1 MTGVFGLK
9 LEENTKYKLFFLSG
23 NESTLR
29 GAINYLKKRE
39 WDVQQATD
47 LKRALLSIFQG
58 PPVFLFLSS
67 DHPHKKVRVLPK
79 VLAQAIPMYII
90 GFSESQSM
98 SAISRLNSWGL
109 DYTLIPPIGGPMI
122 ERIINRIL
130 KDHNEKKR
138 EIHQRYKNGNLTKD
152 EEKFIAIKGDKS
164 ATNVSS
170 SQDMQST
177 LQQMLSGD
185 DSEDSNHAIIQTGSG
200 MGASQMGGM
209 GSSSAQGAQQAGSV
223 AYNPTDQSSSGALG
237 SGGAVGGAA
246 YGNSASNTQD
256 GFGGFAGGS
265 TSSSAHGSE
274 HGNPGTAN
282 GLGGFGSNTNS
293 LGDSSGGFANAAMSG
308 INPATGKPYGAAPKR
323 DHNSRDWQDL
333 KKETERRA
341 ESYSRSKLGLAPN
354 AVADVDEDD
363 IASAV
368 KSLSKSDIPKSLQPS
383 SQKEFGELKE
393 DLKKDLEED
402 LKKKRALKE
411 AYAGASIAPIVD
423 EDQKDIHININ
434 RNLGGNIQETLMEK
448 GTQKALDESVV
459 RIPPIQNRINKNS
472 NIACITVES
481 VRFSGYL
488 VVALAQDKVI
498 DESFVEIIQK
508 KLFSFLRENGEQVS
522 EKEVMNLKLQE
533 VAFQD
538 WALQKAEFLKKSVHA
553 GNEIA
558 MAFFPA
564 EIKETQFLQ
573 SKNDKMLQISMADLR
588 EETAVEFDLYVYLPE
603 NDKYILYTPEKSTL
617 YGNQKK
623 RLQDKGVTHLHLKK
637 ESQGAV
643 KKYKAQNYL
652 NDKISEY
659 HEKKASL

>member
-58 PPVFLFLSS
+58 PPVFLFISS

-164 ATNVSS
+164 AASVSS
-170 SQDMQST
+170 SQHMQST

-185 DSEDSNHAIIQTGSG
+185 DGDEANHAIIQTGSG

-209 GSSSAQGAQQAGSV
+209 GSSSNLGAQQAGSA
-223 AYNPTDQSSSGALG
+223 AYNPTDQSSSGSSG
-237 SGGAVGGAA
+237 SGGAAGSAG
-246 YGNSASNTQD
+246 YGSSANRAND
-256 GFGGFAGGS
+256 GFGGLAGGN
-265 TSSSAHGSE
+265 SSSAA
-274 HGNPGTAN
+274 HGNSSNTDSTN
-282 GLGGFGSNTNS
+282 GLGGFGSNTHGAAGS
-293 LGDSSGGFANAAMSG
+293 AGGFANAAMSG

-411 AYAGASIAPIVD
+411 AYAGASMAPLVD
-423 EDQKDIHININ
+423 EEQKEIHININ
-434 RNLGGNIQETLMEK
+434 RNLGGSIQETLMEK

-459 RIPPIQNRINKNS
+459 RIPPLQNKIHKNS

-481 VRFSGYL
+481 ARFSGYL

-498 DESFVEIIQK
+498 DENFVDVIQK

-564 EIKETQFLQ
+564 EIKETQFLE

-588 EETAVEFDLYVYLPE
+588 EETAVEFDLYIYLPE

-652 NDKISEY
+652 NDKILEY
-659 HEKKASL
+659 HEKRASL